1 MFTGIITAVGKVISA
16 ELVNGDMRAVIDA
29 GVLDMSDVSLGDS
42 ISVNGACLTV
52 VARSGNTFTADI
64 SSETLSC
71 TNFNNLT
78 SGVRVN
84 LEKAMQASARL
95 HGHLVTGHIDAIG
108 QIRSI
113 EPDARSVRVQ
123 IEVPATLQRYICRK
137 GSICI
142 DGVSLTVNDVSGP
155 LVSVNVIPHTMQAT
169 RFGDYRPGVSVN
181 IEVDIIARYLESLQT
196 GSQ

>member
-1 MFTGIITAVGKVISA
+1 MFTGIITAVGTVISA

-29 GVLDMSDVSLGDS
+29 GSLDLTDVSLGDS

-52 VARSGNTFTADI
+52 VARSGNRFTADI
-64 SSETLSC
+64 SSETLNC
-71 TNFNNLT
+71 TNFHSLT

-95 HGHLVTGHIDAIG
+95 HGHLVTGHIDATG
-108 QIRSI
+108 QVRSI
-113 EPDARSVRVQ
+113 EPEARSVRIQ
-123 IEVPATLQRYICRK
+123 IEVPLPLQRYICRK

-142 DGVSLTVNDVSGP
+142 DGVSLTVNTISGQ

-169 RFGDYRPGVSVN
+169 RFSDYRPGSSVN
-181 IEVDIIARYLESLQT
+181 IEVDIIARYLESLQS